1 MNADTESWDNEGG
14 HIGIAEGG
22 HMSSSSGRVVRVPGA
37 ELPYTVILTRLHLV
51 DLSRSFGPCERLRHS
66 FAAIPPSR
74 HQCFRRCTIEPRV
87 RRKCDCRRSPGVCAG
102 HPFVQPAITEV

>member
-22 HMSSSSGRVVRVPGA
+22 HMSSSSGRIVRVPGA

-51 DLSRSFGPCERLRHS
+51 DLSRSFRTMREAEA
-66 FAAIPPSR
+66 F
-74 HQCFRRCTIEPRV
+74 V
-87 RRKCDCRRSPGVCAG
+87 RRNTPVPAPVLSTLYDRAAG
-102 HPFVQPAITEV
+102 ET

>member
-51 DLSRSFGPCERLRHS
+51 DLSRSFRTMREAEA
-66 FAAIPPSR
+66 F
-74 HQCFRRCTIEPRV
+74 V
-87 RRKCDCRRSPGVCAG
+87 RRNTPVPAPVLSTLYDRAAG
-102 HPFVQPAITEV
+102 ET

>member
-51 DLSRSFGPCERLRHS
+51 DLSRSFRTMREAEA
-66 FAAIPPSR
+66 F
-74 HQCFRRCTIEPRV
+74 V
-87 RRKCDCRRSPGVCAG
+87 RRNTPVPAPVLSSLYDRAAG
-102 HPFVQPAITEV
+102 ET

>member
-37 ELPYTVILTRLHLV
+37 ELPYTVILTRPHLV
-51 DLSRSFGPCERLRHS
+51 DLSRSFRTMREAEA
-66 FAAIPPSR
+66 F
-74 HQCFRRCTIEPRV
+74 V
-87 RRKCDCRRSPGVCAG
+87 RRSTPI
-102 HPFVQPAITEV
+102 PAPALSKLYDRPADET